1 MERSRVEDSGL
12 IPYRY
17 ICLLEIFRVDLEGN
31 PLTYVSRST
40 GFLID
45 KNVIVTAGHSLN
57 QVESRISH
65 FKVYPFIN
73 AVLPPTIYRVDIPP
87 ATFEIHT
94 IPDYKNPN
102 CYVKDDYGA
111 IVLQTDAVYQQM
123 GGHFD
128 WNENYLFAENLV
140 EHSSIHIAGY
150 PIDKADFEMWGE
162 QGNAIE
168 ITKHCLIHSFTTTQ
182 RNSGSPI
189 WIEHQGK
196 FIVVGIHVS
205 GNSASCGYRPENR
218 EFGSAVL
225 LKKNVYDTI
234 SGWITSRNENFSENS
249 FKHSSSTVG

>member
-1 MERSRVEDSGL
+1 MDRLRVEDSGL

-17 ICLLEIFRVDLEGN
+17 ICLLEIFRVDFEGN
-31 PLTYVSRST
+31 PLSYVSRST

-57 QVESRISH
+57 QTESRISH

-73 AVLPPTIYRVDIPP
+73 AVLPPHIYRVDIPVS
-87 ATFEIHT
+87 TFQIHT
-94 IPDYKNPN
+94 IPEYKNPH

-111 IVLQTDAVYQQM
+111 VVFETDAVYQQM

-128 WNENYLFAENLV
+128 WNENYLLAENLA
-140 EHSSIHIAGY
+140 EHSPIHMAGY
-150 PIDKADFEMWGE
+150 PIDKADFELWREEGRV
-162 QGNAIE
+162 IE

-189 WIEHQGK
+189 WVEHQGK
-196 FIVVGIHVS
+196 FMIVGIHVS

-218 EFGSAVL
+218 EFGCGVL
-225 LKKNVYDTI
+225 LRKSIFDKI
-234 SGWITSRNENFSENS
+234 SGWIPSRNESFSERS
-249 FKHSSSTVG
+249 FKHSSSTFG